1 MGKQLLLIIGA
12 VVLLGGGGFA
22 VWQLQNDTD
31 ETSEEQA
38 SEQQVDESELAFV
51 AEAMTNTAYV
61 ATISGQSPEGPI
73 DAVMEHDGNDRFRFS
88 TQQDGI
94 SGEFI
99 ITPTAT
105 YTCQD
110 GQCMEFA
117 QGQQSLDIDPRDFS
131 YDEGDLEE
139 FSTNAVRVGTEPCP
153 TGTCNVWEIT
163 DEDEV
168 SRIYVDTDSS
178 RIAQVTGSGAD
189 GEFTI
194 TYEYRDVTIDIPEN
208 VQPMPTFD
216 Q

>member
-1 MGKQLLLIIGA
+1 MTKQVLLIIGA
-12 VVLLGGGGFA
+12 VVLLAGGGFA

-31 ETSEEQA
+31 ETTEEQV
-38 SEQQVDESELAFV
+38 SGQQVDESEFAFV
-51 AEAMTNTAYV
+51 AEAMTNVAYV

-73 DAVMEHDGNDRFRFS
+73 EAIMEHDGNNRFRFS

-99 ITPTAT
+99 ITPSAT

-117 QGQQSLDIDPRDFS
+117 QDQQSLDLNPADFS
-131 YDEGDLEE
+131 YDESDLEE
-139 FSTNAVRVGTEPCP
+139 FSSNAVRIGRESCP

-163 DEDEV
+163 DEDEIA
-168 SRIYVDTDSS
+168 RIYVDVNSN
-178 RIAQVTGSGAD
+178 RIAQVTGSGED

-194 TYEYRDVTIDIPEN
+194 TYDYRDVTIDIPEN
-208 VQPMPTFD
+208 VQPMPTFE
-216 Q
+216 